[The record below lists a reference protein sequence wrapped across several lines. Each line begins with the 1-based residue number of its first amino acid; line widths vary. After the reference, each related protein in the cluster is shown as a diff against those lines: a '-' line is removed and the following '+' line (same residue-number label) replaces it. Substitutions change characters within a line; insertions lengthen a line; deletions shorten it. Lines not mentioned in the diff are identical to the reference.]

1 MEEET
6 KDEMIKEEE
15 SQEPEEKEEVDES
28 SQEKKETE
36 PSVEI
41 EDTAPKVRTDTFR
54 QKRTYFRKKVCKL
67 CLKKAQSVDYK
78 DVELLKRFI
87 TERGKILPRRI
98 TGTCARHQRMLSR
111 AIKRA
116 RMIAL
121 LPFVSK

>member
-1 MEEET
+1 MVEEK
-6 KDEMIKEEE
+6 KDEIIKEEG
-15 SQEPEEKEEVDES
+15 SKEPEEKEEVDES

-54 QKRTYFRKKVCKL
+54 QKRTYFRRKVCKL